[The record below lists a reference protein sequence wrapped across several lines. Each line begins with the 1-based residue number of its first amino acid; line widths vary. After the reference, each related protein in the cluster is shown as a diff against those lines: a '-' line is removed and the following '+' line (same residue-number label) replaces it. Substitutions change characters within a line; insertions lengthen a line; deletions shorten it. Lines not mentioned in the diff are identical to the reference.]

1 VFYRLHAHG
10 FFIVLFFAA
19 LFFSAGCS
27 STAAAGSHKA
37 LQTTVV
43 HMNDIHSH
51 LDEEKM
57 DLYFDGEE
65 TRVLAGGYP
74 RVAKKIKA
82 FAADSDNPLLLNA
95 GDALEGTLYY
105 TLFGGDADA
114 SMMNAVAW
122 DAFVLGNHEFDDGDR
137 HLADFLDQLDVP
149 VVAANVLP
157 DTNDVLYGK
166 WTPYRILMIG
176 GEPVGVIG
184 IVVKK
189 ATEESSRPSSKVA
202 FSDEIETA
210 QKYVDLLRSK
220 GINKIIL
227 LSHYGYAND
236 VDLAARVEGVDL
248 IIGGHSHTLMGDFS
262 DLGLEAV
269 APYPVRTTSKN
280 GEPVCIAQAWAYAKI
295 VGRLDVSFSKEGIV
309 TSCSGTP
316 VLVIGDSFERK
327 NAEGRYTEVNKTERA
342 KILKV
347 IANSANIEIVDKAER
362 VEAALDRYKSQVDR
376 KKLNV
381 IGGAATDLRHIRVP
395 EHDYLGNRGSDLPL
409 GSEIAPV
416 VARAFY
422 DRLPLSDACI
432 LNAGDVRTNL
442 EAGKIT
448 IDTAY
453 TLLPFSDTL
462 YTLKMKGSEIAQVL
476 EDALFYYHD
485 GGGSTGSFP
494 YAFGLRY
501 DVDMTRPPNRRIRN
515 LQIRRRENG
524 TWSDISDDTFY
535 TVATL
540 DYLASGKDGYTT
552 FKTAQDKRGKG
563 TDTFLDSTTA
573 FVDFVKALQAEGEE
587 VEKLPSAEH
596 CIRSFKE

>member
-19 LFFSAGCS
+19 LFFASGASA
-27 STAAAGSHKA
+27 AHPRKA
-37 LQTTVV
+37 LNATVI

-51 LDEEKM
+51 LDEEA
-57 DLYFDGEE
+57 LELRFNGEV

-74 RVAKKIKA
+74 RVATKIEA
-82 FAADSDNPLLLNA
+82 LAGSSDNPLLFNA

-114 SMMNAVAW
+114 AMMNTIAW

-137 HLADFLDQLDVP
+137 HLARFLAHIDVP

-157 DTNDVLYGK
+157 ASDDVLYGK
-166 WTPYRILMIG
+166 WTPYRIKMID
-176 GEPVGVIG
+176 GEPVGIIG
-184 IVVKK
+184 IVVKR
-189 ATEESSRPSSKVA
+189 ATEESSRPSSKIA
-202 FSDEIETA
+202 FTDEIETT

-220 GINKIIL
+220 GVNKIIL

-236 VDLAARVEGVDL
+236 VALAARVDGVDL

-262 DLGLEAV
+262 ELGLDAG
-269 APYPVRTTSKN
+269 APYPVRRNSKS

-295 VGRLDVSFSKEGIV
+295 VGRLDVAFSKEGIV

-316 VLVIGDSFERK
+316 VLVIGDSFKRK
-327 NAEGRYTEVNKTERA
+327 DAKGRYTEVDKTERA
-342 KILKV
+342 EILEA
-347 IANSANIEIVDKAER
+347 IAHNANIEVVGKERRAETLLEQYRSKVD
-362 VEAALDRYKSQVDR
+362 Q
-376 KKLNV
+376 KKKEV
-381 IGGAATDLRHIRVP
+381 IGRAATDLRHIRVP
-395 EHDYLGNRGSDLPL
+395 GHDYLGNEGSELPQ

-416 VARAFY
+416 VARAFFE
-422 DRLPLSDACI
+422 RLPLSDACI

-442 EAGKIT
+442 EAGKVT
-448 IDTAY
+448 INTAY

-462 YTLKMKGSEIAQVL
+462 YTLRMKGSEIAQVL

-485 GGGSTGSFP
+485 SGGSTGAFP
-494 YAFGLRY
+494 YAYGLRY

-515 LQIRRRENG
+515 LQIRKRENG
-524 TWSDISDDTFY
+524 AWSDISDDTLY
-535 TVATL
+535 TVVTL
-540 DYLASGKDGYTT
+540 DYLASGKDGYTS
-552 FKTAQDKRGKG
+552 FKTVQDKRGKG

-596 CIRSFKE
+596 CIRSYTE

>member
-1 VFYRLHAHG
+1 L
-10 FFIVLFFAA
+10 AA
-19 LFFSAGCS
+19 ILLMGGCS

-37 LQTTVV
+37 LHTTVI

-51 LDEEKM
+51 LDEEEMELRFK
-57 DLYFDGEE
+57 GEE
-65 TRVLAGGYP
+65 TRVMAGGYP
-74 RVAKKIKA
+74 RVSTKIKA
-82 FAADSDNPLLLNA
+82 FANDSDNPLLLNA

-114 SMMNAVAW
+114 AMMNSVAW

-137 HLADFLDQLDVP
+137 HLADFLEQLDVP

-157 DTNDVLYGK
+157 EADDVLYGR
-166 WTPYRILMIG
+166 WTPYQIRMIG
-176 GEPVGVIG
+176 GEPVGIVG

-189 ATEESSRPSSKVA
+189 ATEESSRPSSRVA
-202 FSDEIETA
+202 FSDEIETT
-210 QKYVDLLRSK
+210 QKYVDLLTSK

-262 DLGLEAV
+262 DLGLEAD
-269 APYPVRTTSKN
+269 APYPVRTASKS
-280 GEPVCIAQAWAYAKI
+280 GEPVCIAQAWAHAKI
-295 VGRLDVSFSKEGIV
+295 IGRLDVAFSKEGLI

-316 VLVIGDSFERK
+316 VLVIGDSFKRK
-327 NAEGRYTEVNKTERA
+327 DAEGLYKEVNASVRNR
-342 KILKV
+342 ILGLIDK
-347 IANSANIEIVDKAER
+347 SANIEIADKAER
-362 VEAALDRYKSQVDR
+362 VEAALDRYKIQVDR
-376 KKLNV
+376 KKLDV
-381 IGGAATDLRHIRVP
+381 IGYAAADLRHIRVP
-395 EHDYLGNRGSDLPL
+395 GHDYLGNKGSDLPL

-432 LNAGDVRTNL
+432 LNAGDMRTNL

-515 LQIRRRENG
+515 LQIKKRENG
-524 TWSDISDDTFY
+524 TWSGISDNTFY
-535 TVATL
+535 TVVSTN
-540 DYLASGKDGYTT
+540 YLTSGKDGYTT
-552 FKTAQDKRGKG
+552 FKTVQDKRGKG

-573 FVDFVKALQAEGEE
+573 FVGFVKALQAEGRE
-587 VEKLPSAEH
+587 VEKLPSTEH